1 MDTLQLYR
9 LSIWYQENIKNR
21 NFISSYDQFI
31 SWCNECVSNRNA
43 SNYHNI
49 LYRYLKAIKDTTS
62 ELHNGLDIKYITS
75 QERNIFDKLNISDI
89 VLQNPTDT
97 YDRVANNGNGMS
109 SLISILTEQRDNLAR
124 AETYFLQTSK
134 IYSEIFEYTP
144 AQYFDFEEQNVIKIR
159 FKDSAAISN
168 VSDLKFWAE
177 KWYKISR
184 GFSGVVD
191 GSPEDFKVS
200 GAANGSIVFDIVVN
214 NEILKVFLE
223 SITSIA
229 ETTAAYFAFKTLL
242 IHMKGNTESNSSEE
256 ENITAVIEKTIS
268 SKIEQQIELSIEKMI
283 DTGVIK
289 NKSPEIIN
297 NFKMSL
303 DETRTFLEKGGS
315 FELRADNDDSQER
328 VKIAQKELSL
338 IQQQSKPS
346 LYLIKNDDVE

>member
-31 SWCNECVSNRNA
+31 LWCNECVSNRNA
-43 SNYHNI
+43 SNYYHIFSRN
-49 LYRYLKAIKDTTS
+49 LKAIKDKTS
-62 ELHNGLDIKYITS
+62 ELHNSLDTKYITS
-75 QERNIFDKLNISDI
+75 QERNIFDKLNISDV

-97 YDRVANNGNGMS
+97 YDRVANNGNGIS

-124 AETYFLQTSK
+124 AENYFQQTSTM
-134 IYSEIFEYTP
+134 YSEIFEYTP
-144 AQYFDFEEQNVIKIR
+144 EQYSNFDGENVIKIR
-159 FKDSAAISN
+159 FKDNAAISN

-184 GFSGVVD
+184 GFSGVVN

-242 IHMKGNTESNSSEE
+242 IQMKGNSGSNSSEE
-256 ENITAVIEKTIS
+256 EKISEMIEKTIS
-268 SKIEQQIELSIEKMI
+268 SKIEQQIDLSIKRMVDEGI
-283 DTGVIK
+283 IK
-289 NKSPEIIN
+289 DKSPEIIN

-303 DETRTFLEKGGS
+303 DETRVFLEKGGD
-315 FELRADNDDSQER
+315 FEFRADNEDSQER
-328 VKIAQKELSL
+328 VKIAKKELYL

>member
-9 LSIWYQENIKNR
+9 LSIWYQENIKKR

-31 SWCNECVSNRNA
+31 SWCNECVSNRNTA
-43 SNYHNI
+43 NYYHIFSRN
-49 LYRYLKAIKDTTS
+49 LKAIKDKTL

-75 QERNIFDKLNISDI
+75 QEKNILDRLNISDV
-89 VLQNPTDT
+89 VLQSPIDT
-97 YDRVANNGNGMS
+97 YDRVANNGNGIS
-109 SLISILTEQRDNLAR
+109 TLISILTEQRDNLAR
-124 AETYFLQTSK
+124 AENYFQQTSTM
-134 IYSEIFEYTP
+134 YSEIFEYTP
-144 AQYFDFEEQNVIKIR
+144 EQYSKFDGENVIKIR
-159 FKDSAAISN
+159 FKDNAAISN

-184 GFSGVVD
+184 GFSGVVN

-229 ETTAAYFAFKTLL
+229 ETTTAYFAFKTLL
-242 IHMKGNTESNSSEE
+242 IQMKGNSGSNSSEE
-256 ENITAVIEKTIS
+256 EKISEMIEKTIS
-268 SKIEQQIELSIEKMI
+268 SQIEQQVDLSIKRMI
-283 DTGVIK
+283 DEGVIK
-289 NKSPEIIN
+289 DKSPEIIN
-297 NFKMSL
+297 NLKMSL
-303 DETRTFLEKGGS
+303 DETRVFLEKGGS

-338 IQQQSKPS
+338 IQRQSKPS

>member
-9 LSIWYQENIKNR
+9 LSIWYQENIKNK
-21 NFISSYDQFI
+21 NFVSSYDQFI
-31 SWCNECVSNRNA
+31 AWCNECVSHRNT
-43 SNYHNI
+43 SIYYNVLSKN
-49 LYRYLKAIKDTTS
+49 LKSIKDKIS
-62 ELHNGLDIKYITS
+62 DLHNTLDIKYITS
-75 QERNIFDKLNISDI
+75 QERNIFDKLNISDV
-89 VLQNPTDT
+89 VLQNPADT

-124 AETYFLQTSK
+124 AENYFQQTSMM
-134 IYSEIFEYTP
+134 YSEIFEYTP
-144 AQYFDFEEQNVIKIR
+144 EQYYNFDGENVIKIR
-159 FKDSAAISN
+159 FKDNAAISN

-184 GFSGVVD
+184 GFSGVVN

-229 ETTAAYFAFKTLL
+229 ETTTAYFAFKTLL
-242 IHMKGNTESNSSEE
+242 IQMKGNSGSDSSEE
-256 ENITAVIEKTIS
+256 EKITEMIEKTIS
-268 SKIEQQIELSIEKMI
+268 SKIEQQVDLSIKRMI
-283 DTGVIK
+283 DEGVIK
-289 NKSPEIIN
+289 DKSPEIIN

-303 DETRTFLEKGGS
+303 DETRVFLEKGGS

>member
-9 LSIWYQENIKNR
+9 LAIWHQENIKNR

-31 SWCNECVSNRNA
+31 SWCNECVTNRNTH
-43 SNYHNI
+43 NYYHIFSRN
-49 LYRYLKAIKDTTS
+49 LKAIKDKTL
-62 ELHNGLDIKYITS
+62 ELHNSLDIKYITS
-75 QERNIFDKLNISDI
+75 QERNILDKLNISDF
-89 VLQNPTDT
+89 VLQSPIDT
-97 YDRVANNGNGMS
+97 YDRVANNGNGIS
-109 SLISILTEQRDNLAR
+109 SLISILTEQRDNLTR
-124 AETYFLQTSK
+124 AENYFQQTSTM
-134 IYSEIFEYTP
+134 YSEIFEYTP
-144 AQYFDFEEQNVIKIR
+144 EQYFNFEDENVIKIK
-159 FKDSAAISN
+159 FKDNAAISN

-200 GAANGSIVFDIVVN
+200 GAANGSIVFDIVIN
-214 NEILKVFLE
+214 NEIMKVFLE

-229 ETTAAYFAFKTLL
+229 ETTTAYFGLKALL
-242 IHMKGNTESNSSEE
+242 QQMKGNSENNNSEE
-256 ENITAVIEKTIS
+256 EKISEIIEKTIS
-268 SKIEQQIELSIEKMI
+268 SKIEQQIELSIKKMT

-289 NKSPEIIN
+289 NNSPEIIN

-303 DETRTFLEKGGS
+303 DETRVFLEKGGS

-338 IQQQSKPS
+338 IQQHSKPS
-346 LYLIKNDDVE
+346 LYLIKNDDIE